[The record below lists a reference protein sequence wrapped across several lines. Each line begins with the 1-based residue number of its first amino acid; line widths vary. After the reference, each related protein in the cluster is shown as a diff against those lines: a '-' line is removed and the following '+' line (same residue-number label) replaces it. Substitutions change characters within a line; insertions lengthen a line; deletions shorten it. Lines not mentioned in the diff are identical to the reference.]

1 VQKILEC
8 VLDIQDVECL
18 STTFG
23 LGACQSACCQHKER
37 TTRRRPIWLWILW
50 WAVLG
55 SNQFQQDCTGPSNRG
70 IKMLVPLESCRV
82 LSNPGIWTSIWA
94 KV

>member
-23 LGACQSACCQHKER
+23 LGPCQSACCQHKER
-37 TTRRRPIWLWILW
+37 ATRRRPIWLWILW

-55 SNQFQQDCTGPSNRG
+55 SNQIQQDSTGPSGNEIR
-70 IKMLVPLESCRV
+70 LLALRESCQV
-82 LSNPGIWTSIWA
+82 LWNPGIWA
-94 KV
+94 KP